1 MKKFIESLFK
11 VSVAQ
16 PFQGTT
22 CWAVFPG
29 SWDDDRI
36 FDFIEWAEDRYLLET
51 GISRSGYYHGA
62 GQAYSD
68 GAYIRRQGKR
78 ALIKQQHSYDV

>member
-11 VSVAQ
+11 VSVQ
-16 PFQGTT
+16 HD
-22 CWAVFPG
+22 CSSWWAVFPS

-36 FDFIEWAEDRYLLET
+36 FNFIEWVEDRYLMDI

-68 GAYIRRQGKR
+68 GPYIRRSATR